1 MQLVFPAS
9 AGVVEHGC
17 AVADGLM
24 PFRRTDLTTKL
35 LEALSACLDQNP
47 GLSWSSVKA
56 LQLLL
61 FVKSGD
67 WTR

>member
-1 MQLVFPAS
+1 M
-9 AGVVEHGC
+9 VEYGC

-24 PFRRTDLTTKL
+24 PLRRTDLTTKI